1 MGVDIADF
9 NNDGLP
15 DILQADM
22 IPPDL
27 RAQKRMSGFQNP
39 ETIQEL
45 KNQGCRI
52 DYDINSLQL
61 NNGGAF
67 SEIARMAGVA
77 YTDWSWSALFAD
89 FDNDGR
95 KDIFVSS
102 GYPKAVN
109 DFDYDMA
116 VYRANRRG
124 DTATEMKELRELRD
138 RKSTRLNSSH
148 EWKAYA

>member
-1 MGVDIADF
+1 
-9 NNDGLP
+9 P
-15 DILQADM
+15 
-22 IPPDL
+22 
-27 RAQKRMSGFQNP
+27 
-39 ETIQEL
+39 
-45 KNQGCRI
+45 
-52 DYDINSLQL
+52 SLTPHPTPFPYTTL
-61 NNGGAF
+61 F
-67 SEIARMAGVA
+67 RSRMAGVA